1 MWCDVCVS
9 AVWCIYLVSVWV
21 YGVHV
26 SMVCV
31 WRALCHVCEGGVYVW
46 CVCGVYDV

>member
-1 MWCDVCVS
+1 MQSGVYIWCVS
-9 AVWCIYLVSVWV
+9 GV

-46 CVCGVYDV
+46 CVCSVYDV